1 MSLFNK
7 FSALFKSTPKVD
19 INKRFEK
26 LKEAI
31 SGTMSKF
38 YMARDRTNDQIV
50 GLKILDLEKTQALE
64 QRFKGLDKPTEGAI
78 AVKLKHPL
86 IVETYEHGLTTRGEQ
101 YLVME
106 YLDGPGVNSL
116 LVGRSPLLEG
126 NRVKILRQAAEALAE
141 VHRAGFIHRDVCPR
155 NFVVNRECTEL
166 KLIDFGLT
174 LPDEP
179 KFRQPGIRT
188 GTPSYMAPEIVRRRP
203 TSKLVDV
210 YSFGVT
216 AFEICTNELP
226 WPRGNAIEAMQHGAN
241 EPTDIRKLRPGI
253 NETLARTIHS
263 CIEPNPDRRL
273 ESIARFLS
281 MIQGIEHEDQA

>member
-1 MSLFNK
+1 MSLIQK
-7 FSALFKSTPKVD
+7 FSALFKTTPKVD

-38 YMARDRTNDQIV
+38 YMARDRTNDKIV

-64 QRFKGLDKPTEGAI
+64 QRFKGLDKPSVGAI

-126 NRVKILRQAAEALAE
+126 NRVNILRQAAEALAE

-216 AFEICTNELP
+216 AFEICTNDLP

-281 MIQGIEHEDQA
+281 LIQGIEREDQP

>member
-1 MSLFNK
+1 MSLIQK
-7 FSALFKSTPKVD
+7 FSALFKTTPKVD

-38 YMARDRTNDQIV
+38 YMARDRTNDKIV

-64 QRFKGLDKPTEGAI
+64 QRFKGLDKPSEGAI

-126 NRVKILRQAAEALAE
+126 NRVNILRQAAEALAE

-216 AFEICTNELP
+216 AFEICTNDLP

-281 MIQGIEHEDQA
+281 LIQGIEREDQP